1 MMFKDLKVLLRK
13 NFFLETVKIILF
25 PIFVTFLSNQP
36 VISFSQ
42 NDNSDEIKFLILERR
57 RKSHFKLLFALKKPL
72 LKKCHRNLRICDK
85 RYAI

>member
-42 NDNSDEIKFLILERR
+42 NDNSDEIQFLILQRG
-57 RKSHFKLLFALKKPL
+57 RKLHFKLLFVFKKSL

>member
-13 NFFLETVKIILF
+13 NFFLEVKIILF
-25 PIFVTFLSNQP
+25 PIFVTFSSNQP

-42 NDNSDEIKFLILERR
+42 NDNSDEIKFLIFERE